1 MMLYMLNKAFLG
13 LVLMILSVEANV
25 AENTLKQI
33 HVVSIRYVAN
43 FEIPIL
49 FFKNL
54 VMIEI

>member
-1 MMLYMLNKAFLG
+1 
-13 LVLMILSVEANV
+13 MILSVEANV